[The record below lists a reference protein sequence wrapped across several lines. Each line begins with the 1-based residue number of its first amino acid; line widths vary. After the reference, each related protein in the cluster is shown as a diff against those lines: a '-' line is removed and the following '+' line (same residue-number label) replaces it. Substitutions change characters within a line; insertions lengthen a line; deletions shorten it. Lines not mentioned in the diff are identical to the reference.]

1 MTLQQHQI
9 TILAVIACLVALL
22 IPALVYQQLQFAPKL
37 KDTEQAVAEFKPTAL
52 QVPSSTWQQVTLRLP
67 VTPPPPPAMP
77 ALPGTPAAPALATP
91 SGPPLQVSTPTP
103 TVSFILS
110 DGGKDMAIIN
120 GAVLKVGDRYQD
132 WQVSRIER
140 TRVLLTGRKGPLW
153 LTLQ

>member
-9 TILAVIACLVALL
+9 TIMAVIACLVALL
-22 IPALVYQQLQFAPKL
+22 IPTLVYQQLQFAPKL
-37 KDTEQAVAEFKPTAL
+37 KATEQAIASYKPTEL
-52 QVPSSTWQQVTLRLP
+52 KVPSNAWQPVTLRLP
-67 VTPPPPPAMP
+67 VTPQPPQAVPAVS
-77 ALPGTPAAPALATP
+77 AAPAAPTLTI
-91 SGPPLQVSTPTP
+91 PPAPPVQVPTP

-132 WQVSRIER
+132 WQVARIER

-153 LTLQ
+153 LTLH

>member
-1 MTLQQHQI
+1 MAGAAAT
-9 TILAVIACLVALL
+9 
-22 IPALVYQQLQFAPKL
+22 PALVI
-37 KDTEQAVAEFKPTAL
+37 
-52 QVPSSTWQQVTLRLP
+52 PS
-67 VTPPPPPAMP
+67 A
-77 ALPGTPAAPALATP
+77 
-91 SGPPLQVSTPTP
+91 PPLQAP

-132 WQVSRIER
+132 WQVTRIER

>member
-37 KDTEQAVAEFKPTAL
+37 KATERAVAEFKPTAL
-52 QVPSSTWQQVTLRLP
+52 QVPSSAWQPVSLRLP
-67 VTPPPPPAMP
+67 VTPQQPQAVPAM
-77 ALPGTPAAPALATP
+77 AGAAATPALAIP
-91 SGPPLQVSTPTP
+91 SAPPLQAP

-132 WQVSRIER
+132 WQVTRIER

>member
-9 TILAVIACLVALL
+9 TIMAVIACLVALL
-22 IPALVYQQLQFAPKL
+22 IPALVYQQLQFTPQL
-37 KDTEQAVAEFKPTAL
+37 KDTERAVAAFRPTAL
-52 QVPSSTWQQVTLRLP
+52 QIPDSVWQPVTLRLP
-67 VTPPPPPAMP
+67 VTPQPPVAAPP
-77 ALPGTPAAPALATP
+77 LPGTSAPAPQALPTT
-91 SGPPLQVSTPTP
+91 PPLQAPPP

-132 WQVSRIER
+132 WQVARIER

-153 LTLQ
+153 ITLH